1 MKPKI
6 NAFTYSFSCPCGQHK
21 TTHYNWRPCS
31 NKECQSFEIR
41 CPECKDKYKFI
52 FNPITKQG
60 YYLDPE
66 TNELLYWT
74 YAQEFRL
81 TEIPNTYYPNEYE
94 YTLSQLEELEK
105 RATLGNLLTRLLK
118 SDKPNYIVELKNSF

>member
-1 MKPKI
+1 MKSKI
-6 NAFTYSFSCPCGQHK
+6 NAFAYTFICPCGQHK
-21 TTHYNWRPCS
+21 TTHYNWRPHPG
-31 NKECQSFEIR
+31 KECQSFEIR

-60 YYLDPE
+60 YYIDPQ

-105 RATLGNLLTRLLK
+105 QAIPSKLLK
-118 SDKPNYIVELKNSF
+118 SDKLNNNVNLKQSF